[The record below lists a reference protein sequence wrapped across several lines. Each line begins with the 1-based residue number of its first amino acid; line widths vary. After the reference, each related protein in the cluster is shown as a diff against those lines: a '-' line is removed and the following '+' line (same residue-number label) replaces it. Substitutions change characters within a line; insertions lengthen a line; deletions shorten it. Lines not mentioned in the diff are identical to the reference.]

1 MSFATIN
8 VDVSGHVATL
18 TLNHPGS
25 RNSLSEATLRE
36 LIEALDRLRAHDEVR
51 ALILTGAGQAFCS
64 GADLGKM
71 DAVDVDGMSLGKRA
85 AATMDAVANPLI
97 LALQQFP
104 LPVVAAVNGVAAGGG
119 LALALAAD
127 IVIAARSAYFLT
139 PFLPRLGIVPDMGA
153 TWFLPRLVGRARS
166 LGLLLLGDRL
176 PAEKAQEWGLIWACV
191 DDAELMD
198 EARNIAGRLAQAP
211 PHSALEARRALDAA
225 DGQGLGA
232 QLGYERDRQR
242 ELLDAPAFREGVKA
256 FFEKRAPVFVR

>member
-1 MSFATIN
+1 MNLSTIN
-8 VDVSGHVATL
+8 LDVSGHVATL

-36 LIEALDRLRAHDEVR
+36 MVEALDRLRAHDDVR

-71 DAVDVDGMSLGKRA
+71 DTVDVDGMSLGERA

-127 IVIAARSAYFLT
+127 IVIAARSAYFLS

-153 TWFLPRLVGRARS
+153 TWFLPRKVGRARS
-166 LGLLLLGDRL
+166 IGLLLMGDRL

-191 DDAELMD
+191 DDAALMD
-198 EARNIAGRLAQAP
+198 EAGVLQDGWPRHRRIVPSKRVAHWTRLTARAWWLNSATNVTGSANCWTHPPSGRA
-211 PHSALEARRALDAA
+211 
-225 DGQGLGA
+225 
-232 QLGYERDRQR
+232 
-242 ELLDAPAFREGVKA
+242 
-256 FFEKRAPVFVR
+256 